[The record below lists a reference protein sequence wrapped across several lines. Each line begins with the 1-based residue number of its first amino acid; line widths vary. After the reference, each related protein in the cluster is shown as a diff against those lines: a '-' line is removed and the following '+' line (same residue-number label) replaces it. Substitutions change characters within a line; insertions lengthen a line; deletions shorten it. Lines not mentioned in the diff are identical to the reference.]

1 MKGRDEAMTQDTRFF
16 VVLIEVN
23 DFSQSMRKLVDF
35 KKDMQE
41 LGNITVIDT
50 EQTNYDFLYNS
61 LIEKANKESKEP

>member
-1 MKGRDEAMTQDTRFF
+1 MTQDTRFF